1 MFGNIVAIAILVAI
15 VVGLALLTRRA
26 WRAKRGAWL
35 KWGGAILAGLLT
47 LVFAL
52 VVFVAGKGLA
62 AMYIPTS
69 EPAPNLKVEG
79 TPEQVARGK
88 YIAYIGCAGCHGTK
102 EEFPLAGG
110 FDLAADIPMPIGSL
124 VSANLTPG
132 GVLKDRTDGELFRAI
147 RHGYGKDGTVLALM
161 SLMPYRQ
168 LSDDDTKA
176 LIAFLR
182 SQPATQTQTLG
193 GDNINLLGAILV
205 GAGMF
210 PAPDPVNKNP
220 ITAPAKGVNPEYG
233 KYVATFGECR
243 GCHGPNLTGTPAS
256 AAGDAIPDPRPIVS
270 TWSRDQFVQTMRS
283 GVKPTGQAFP
293 QGMPWKNASRMDD
306 TDLAA
311 LYEYIRSLAGK

>member
-1 MFGNIVAIAILVAI
+1 MFGNLVSLLVLVAL
-15 VVGLALLTRRA
+15 VVLFGWLAKRA
-26 WRAKRGAWL
+26 WGAKRWFV
-35 KWGGAILAGLLT
+35 KWPGVILAGLLA

-62 AMYIPTS
+62 TLYVPTS

-102 EEFPLAGG
+102 EEFPLTGG
-110 FDLAADIPMPIGSL
+110 FDLAADIPMPIGSM
-124 VSANLTPG
+124 VAANLTPG

-147 RHGYGKDGTVLALM
+147 RHGYGKDGTLLAFM
-161 SLMPYRQ
+161 SFMPYRQ

-182 SQPATQTQTLG
+182 SQPAVETKTNG
-193 GDNINLLGAILV
+193 GDNGNLLGAILF

-210 PAPDPVNKNP
+210 PVPDPINKNA
-220 ITAPAKGVNPEYG
+220 ITAPAKGVNAEYG

-243 GCHGPNLTGTPAS
+243 GCHSPNMTGTPAS
-256 AAGDAIPDPRPIVS
+256 AAGPAIPDPRPIVS
-270 TWSRDQFVQTMRS
+270 TWTREQFVQTMRT

-293 QGMPWKNASRMDD
+293 ARMPWKNASRMDD
-306 TDLAA
+306 TDLSA
-311 LYEYIRSLAGK
+311 LYEYIKKAP